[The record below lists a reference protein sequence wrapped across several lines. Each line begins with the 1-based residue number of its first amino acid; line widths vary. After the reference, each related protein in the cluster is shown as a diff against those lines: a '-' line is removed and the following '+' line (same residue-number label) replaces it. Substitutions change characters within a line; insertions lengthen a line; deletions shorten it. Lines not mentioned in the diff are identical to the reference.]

1 MTPLCLNASLETLRP
16 LYYHCMHCLKVDL
29 CHSLHEGF
37 FQALQVV
44 VMPSAHHVLQNS
56 PEFIV
61 QEVRSELPKGQHWA
75 LLQSEC
81 KEVSV

>member
-1 MTPLCLNASLETLRP
+1 
-16 LYYHCMHCLKVDL
+16 MHCLKVDL

-61 QEVRSELPKGQHWA
+61 QEGKV
-75 LLQSEC
+75 
-81 KEVSV
+81 